1 MPWGESDQTQ
11 SCKYSLLH
19 PTHTLKQGY
28 TRLWQVFSSHLQG
41 VCSFIAFSL
50 PFGCNTV
57 HCNTVLMMFYQVIYE
72 VQPQIITLLYPFGQI
87 KPHSHGRTP
96 LQSDSAVWR
105 DYSHQAEQAAKQ
117 IR

>member
-1 MPWGESDQTQ
+1 
-11 SCKYSLLH
+11 
-19 PTHTLKQGY
+19 
-28 TRLWQVFSSHLQG
+28 
-41 VCSFIAFSL
+41 
-50 PFGCNTV
+50 
-57 HCNTVLMMFYQVIYE
+57 MMFYQVIYE